1 MSESKGSPIGW
12 AAALGIVLV
21 GLGLF
26 LIGLVAWDQGQALI
40 SAILEL
46 AEAVD
51 RLARAMEA
59 RP

>member
-1 MSESKGSPIGW
+1 MGW